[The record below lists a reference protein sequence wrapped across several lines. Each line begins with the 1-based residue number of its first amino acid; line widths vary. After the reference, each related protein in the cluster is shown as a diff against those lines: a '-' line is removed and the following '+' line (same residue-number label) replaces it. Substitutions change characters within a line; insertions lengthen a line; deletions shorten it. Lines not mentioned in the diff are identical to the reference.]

1 MSRKTVLLAFFAA
14 VLPLAS
20 PASGGLI
27 SFSSSVPSTWSSSG
41 AELSQDVWVAEPFGV
56 DITAAAQSD
65 FGITATVSNRS
76 NIAWTGYVLS
86 LDPQGNATF
95 VQGTAG
101 STVFQTTLYPD
112 LWTIEFRAPE
122 PVLPGQAVT
131 LSFDIRIPDDGAY
144 SFTLTQSPIPEPA
157 TALLLAVGTAWL
169 LRPRRISRGLS

>member
-27 SFSSSVPSTWSSSG
+27 SFSSSAPSTWSSSG
-41 AELSQDVWVAEPFGV
+41 EELSQDVWVAEPFGV
-56 DITAAAQSD
+56 AITAAAESD
-65 FGITATVSNRS
+65 FGIAATVSNRS

-101 STVFQTTLYPD
+101 STVFGTTLYPD

-131 LSFDIRIPDDGAY
+131 LSFDIRIPDDGPY
-144 SFTLTQSPIPEPA
+144 SFTLTQSPVPEPT
-157 TALLLAVGTAWL
+157 TALLLAFGVAL
-169 LRPRRISRGLS
+169 LFRRKPRSK